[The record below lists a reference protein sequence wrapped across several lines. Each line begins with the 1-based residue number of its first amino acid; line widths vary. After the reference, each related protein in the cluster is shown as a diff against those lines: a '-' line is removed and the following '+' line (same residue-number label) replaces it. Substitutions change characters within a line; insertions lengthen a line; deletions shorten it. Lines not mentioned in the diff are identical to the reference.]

1 MGSNKLTAIDETEY
15 LSPSQSP
22 ETSFLQ
28 LSPTKLTITKT
39 YSNKGRFMSIAEHRQ
54 RGLGLGADQRL
65 KYNAEPGDS
74 YKDVVRKVAR
84 ARFSMMES

>member
-1 MGSNKLTAIDETEY
+1 MKKNNYRIY
-15 LSPSQSP
+15 LFQ
-22 ETSFLQ
+22 
-28 LSPTKLTITKT
+28 
-39 YSNKGRFMSIAEHRQ
+39 AEIRQ

-65 KYNAEPGDS
+65 KYQAEPGDS